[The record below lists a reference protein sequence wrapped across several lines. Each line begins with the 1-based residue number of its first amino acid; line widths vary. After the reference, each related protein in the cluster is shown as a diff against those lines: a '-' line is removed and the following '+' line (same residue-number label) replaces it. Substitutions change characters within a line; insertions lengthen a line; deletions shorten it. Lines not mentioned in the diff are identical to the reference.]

1 MWHTARTPI
10 GSLMIRD
17 GVCMRELEGKA
28 NIAMELPLDSA
39 TNFHCPPE
47 ARINAERRF
56 EVSVAKA
63 TASSRFAKW
72 WL

>member
-1 MWHTARTPI
+1 
-10 GSLMIRD
+10 
-17 GVCMRELEGKA
+17 MRELEGKA